1 MRLLVI
7 AARARVLS
15 IAAILLATAIA
26 APTSATA
33 EQALLLPRAS
43 ESLLLDVKLAG
54 QRLVAAGERGHV
66 LLSDD
71 HGVGWR
77 QVKVPTTRMLTALW
91 FVDERRGW
99 AVGHDGVILA
109 TTDAGS
115 SWTLQRDGTAGQ
127 GGDPPQDPLYASPLL
142 AVWFA
147 DPAHGIA
154 VGAYGLYLETRDG
167 GRTWQTPDQPPDN
180 PDQLHFYAIASPDGQ
195 RLLLAG
201 ESGILYRSRDRGQS
215 WESLPPAEAG
225 TLFGLV
231 AEPASNRVTAFGL
244 EGNVLVST
252 DFGDSWT
259 ALDSAVAVVLA
270 GGARRADGRVLIAG
284 SVGTLLEVDP
294 RSAAVSSR
302 DTGTVT
308 GNFARPIE
316 AADGGI
322 VLVGQGGV
330 LRLAPSGS
338 AGRPPGGVATGSAGA
353 GDSGRD
359 TDATRVTTDGNIR

>member
-1 MRLLVI
+1 MRLLAI
-7 AARARVLS
+7 AARARVLL
-15 IAAILLATAIA
+15 IAGILLPAAVPILAAT
-26 APTSATA
+26 
-33 EQALLLPRAS
+33 ELALLLPRAS
-43 ESLLLDVKLAG
+43 ESLLLDVKRAG
-54 QRLVAAGERGHV
+54 ERLVAVGERGHV

-71 HGVGWR
+71 HGARWR
-77 QVKVPTTRMLTALW
+77 QVEVPTARMLTALW

-115 SWTLQRDGTAGQ
+115 SWTLQRGGLAGQ
-127 GGDPPQDPLYASPLL
+127 ALEPLQDPLYASPLL

-147 DPAHGIA
+147 DADQGIA

-167 GRTWQTPDQPPDN
+167 GRSWRTSEEPPDN
-180 PDQLHFYAIASPDGQ
+180 PDQLHLYAIASPDGQ

-201 ESGILYRSRDRGQS
+201 ESGILYRSWDRGQS

-231 AEPASNRVTAFGL
+231 AEPDSNWVTAFGL
-244 EGNVLVST
+244 EGSVLVSA
-252 DFGDSWT
+252 DFGDRWT
-259 ALDSAVAVVLA
+259 ALDSPVAVVLA
-270 GGARRADGRVLIAG
+270 GGTRRADGGVLIAG

-294 RSAAVSSR
+294 RAAVVSSR

-330 LRLAPSGS
+330 VRLAPAGSGERHS
-338 AGRPPGGVATGSAGA
+338 GGVPAGSA
-353 GDSGRD
+353 GDSGQD
-359 TDATRVTTDGNIR
+359 TDATGVATDGHVR

>member
-1 MRLLVI
+1 MHLSATTALARALPYVLGLLLLLVI
-7 AARARVLS
+7 AMPSPATVERS
-15 IAAILLATAIA
+15 LLM
-26 APTSATA
+26 
-33 EQALLLPRAS
+33 PRAT
-43 ESLLLDVKLAG
+43 ESLLLDVKRAG
-54 QRLVAAGERGHV
+54 ERLVAVGERGHV

-71 HGVGWR
+71 HGASWR
-77 QVKVPTTRMLTALW
+77 QVEVPTARMLTALW

-115 SWTLQRDGTAGQ
+115 SWTLQRDGLAGQ
-127 GGDPPQDPLYASPLL
+127 ALESPQDPLYASPLL

-147 DPAHGIA
+147 DADQGIA

-167 GRTWQTPDQPPDN
+167 GRNWRTPEAPPDN
-180 PDQLHFYAIASPDGQ
+180 PDQLHLYAIASPDGQ

-231 AEPASNRVTAFGL
+231 AEPDSDRVTAFGL
-244 EGNVLVST
+244 EGSVLVST
-252 DFGDSWT
+252 DFGDRWV
-259 ALDSAVAVVLA
+259 ALDSPVAVVLA
-270 GGARRADGRVLIAG
+270 GGTRRTDGGVLIAG

-294 RSAAVSSR
+294 RSAVVSSR

-316 AADGGI
+316 AVDGGI
-322 VLVGQGGV
+322 VLVGQNGV
-330 LRLAPSGS
+330 VRLAPWGPDERHRRGVAAGS
-338 AGRPPGGVATGSAGA
+338 AVGSGQ
-353 GDSGRD
+353 D
-359 TDATRVTTDGNIR
+359 TDASRVAADGNVR